1 MDEQKIIFSNRFEK
15 EKFEDYKTDLGTDSS
30 VTPDFTEA
38 DDFLKFIQKN
48 RRSVPSKERIA
59 DKDKFIKTVYEL
71 SNSFEIDADLIEF
84 AEGYIANIYVD
95 YACYTGYIKKLL
107 AILFIL
113 ADDISFLDG
122 SKENA
127 DMLFSFTYHTHHI
140 SLFACINRESSIVSF
155 AYNLSIYSSKI
166 GSCTYVL
173 FIYTKKDAESLP
185 RPQNYL
191 ALSSLTFD
199 TSLCAA
205 SCFTSST
212 SLASNASALY

>member
-15 EKFEDYKTDLGTDSS
+15 EKFEDYKTDLGTGN
-30 VTPDFTEA
+30 TIT
-38 DDFLKFIQKN
+38 
-48 RRSVPSKERIA
+48 PSKERIA

-140 SLFACINRESSIVSF
+140 FLNNRETTDFS
-155 AYNLSIYSSKI
+155 
-166 GSCTYVL
+166 
-173 FIYTKKDAESLP
+173 
-185 RPQNYL
+185 
-191 ALSSLTFD
+191 
-199 TSLCAA
+199 
-205 SCFTSST
+205 
-212 SLASNASALY
+212 

>member
-15 EKFEDYKTDLGTDSS
+15 ERFEDYKTDLGTDSS

-38 DDFLKFIQKN
+38 DDFFKFIQKN

-107 AILFIL
+107 AILFTL

-140 SLFACINRESSIVSF
+140 FLNNRETTDFS
-155 AYNLSIYSSKI
+155 
-166 GSCTYVL
+166 
-173 FIYTKKDAESLP
+173 
-185 RPQNYL
+185 
-191 ALSSLTFD
+191 
-199 TSLCAA
+199 
-205 SCFTSST
+205 
-212 SLASNASALY
+212 

>member
-15 EKFEDYKTDLGTDSS
+15 EKFEDYKTDLGTGNTI
-30 VTPDFTEA
+30 TPDFTEA
-38 DDFLKFIQKN
+38 DDFFKFIQKN

-140 SLFACINRESSIVSF
+140 FLKNRETTDFS
-155 AYNLSIYSSKI
+155 
-166 GSCTYVL
+166 
-173 FIYTKKDAESLP
+173 
-185 RPQNYL
+185 
-191 ALSSLTFD
+191 
-199 TSLCAA
+199 
-205 SCFTSST
+205 
-212 SLASNASALY
+212 

>member
-30 VTPDFTEA
+30 VTPDFTE
-38 DDFLKFIQKN
+38 
-48 RRSVPSKERIA
+48 ERIA

-140 SLFACINRESSIVSF
+140 FLNNR
-155 AYNLSIYSSKI
+155 
-166 GSCTYVL
+166 
-173 FIYTKKDAESLP
+173 
-185 RPQNYL
+185 
-191 ALSSLTFD
+191 D
-199 TSLCAA
+199 TTDFS
-205 SCFTSST
+205 
-212 SLASNASALY
+212 

>member
-1 MDEQKIIFSNRFEK
+1 MI
-15 EKFEDYKTDLGTDSS
+15 
-30 VTPDFTEA
+30 
-38 DDFLKFIQKN
+38 FLKFIQKN

-122 SKENA
+122 SKENT

-140 SLFACINRESSIVSF
+140 FLNNRETTDFS
-155 AYNLSIYSSKI
+155 
-166 GSCTYVL
+166 
-173 FIYTKKDAESLP
+173 
-185 RPQNYL
+185 
-191 ALSSLTFD
+191 
-199 TSLCAA
+199 
-205 SCFTSST
+205 
-212 SLASNASALY
+212 

>member
-15 EKFEDYKTDLGTDSS
+15 EKFEDYKTDLETGNAI
-30 VTPDFTEA
+30 TPTFSEA
-38 DDFLKFIQKN
+38 NDFLKFIQKN

-122 SKENA
+122 NKENA

-140 SLFACINRESSIVSF
+140 FLNNRETTDFS
-155 AYNLSIYSSKI
+155 
-166 GSCTYVL
+166 
-173 FIYTKKDAESLP
+173 
-185 RPQNYL
+185 
-191 ALSSLTFD
+191 
-199 TSLCAA
+199 
-205 SCFTSST
+205 
-212 SLASNASALY
+212 

>member
-1 MDEQKIIFSNRFEK
+1 MEERKIIFSKRFK
-15 EKFEDYKTDLGTDSS
+15 KYKFMNSDTESKDDADYDAAISQIS
-30 VTPDFTEA
+30 DFFEYMR
-38 DDFLKFIQKN
+38 KN
-48 RRSVPSKERIA
+48 RKSVPSKERIA

-140 SLFACINRESSIVSF
+140 FLNNRETTDFS
-155 AYNLSIYSSKI
+155 
-166 GSCTYVL
+166 
-173 FIYTKKDAESLP
+173 
-185 RPQNYL
+185 
-191 ALSSLTFD
+191 
-199 TSLCAA
+199 
-205 SCFTSST
+205 
-212 SLASNASALY
+212 

>member
-1 MDEQKIIFSNRFEK
+1 MFQVKSELLIR
-15 EKFEDYKTDLGTDSS
+15 T
-30 VTPDFTEA
+30 
-38 DDFLKFIQKN
+38 
-48 RRSVPSKERIA
+48 IA

-140 SLFACINRESSIVSF
+140 FLNNRETTDFS
-155 AYNLSIYSSKI
+155 
-166 GSCTYVL
+166 
-173 FIYTKKDAESLP
+173 
-185 RPQNYL
+185 
-191 ALSSLTFD
+191 
-199 TSLCAA
+199 
-205 SCFTSST
+205 
-212 SLASNASALY
+212 

>member
-1 MDEQKIIFSNRFEK
+1 MFQVKSELL
-15 EKFEDYKTDLGTDSS
+15 T
-30 VTPDFTEA
+30 
-38 DDFLKFIQKN
+38 
-48 RRSVPSKERIA
+48 RINLS
-59 DKDKFIKTVYEL
+59 KTVYEL

-140 SLFACINRESSIVSF
+140 FLKDRETTDFS
-155 AYNLSIYSSKI
+155 
-166 GSCTYVL
+166 
-173 FIYTKKDAESLP
+173 
-185 RPQNYL
+185 
-191 ALSSLTFD
+191 
-199 TSLCAA
+199 
-205 SCFTSST
+205 
-212 SLASNASALY
+212 

>member
-38 DDFLKFIQKN
+38 DDFFKFIQKN

-140 SLFACINRESSIVSF
+140 FLNNRETEYRIRRYYCFRLRTVFACRRRLSCPLRYKLCHSRIFLRYQRGLLYRRLPNR
-155 AYNLSIYSSKI
+155 K
-166 GSCTYVL
+166 
-173 FIYTKKDAESLP
+173 
-185 RPQNYL
+185 R
-191 ALSSLTFD
+191 
-199 TSLCAA
+199 
-205 SCFTSST
+205 
-212 SLASNASALY
+212 